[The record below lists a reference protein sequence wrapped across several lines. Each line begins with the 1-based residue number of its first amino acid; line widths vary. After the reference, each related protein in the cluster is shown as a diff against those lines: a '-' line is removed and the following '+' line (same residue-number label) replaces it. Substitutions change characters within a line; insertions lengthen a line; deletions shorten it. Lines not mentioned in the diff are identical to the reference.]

1 MEQTALAEYELVQ
14 AIQKKEKA
22 NFPPSAYDG
31 DGPDYI
37 TMPPIIDESGIADG
51 VFGRLENAKARTDD
65 VYKDVKYFDLIERG
79 RIANGQVC

>member
-14 AIQKKEKA
+14 AIQKKET
-22 NFPPSAYDG
+22 NFSPSAYDD

-65 VYKDVKYFDLIERG
+65 TNKDVIL
-79 RIANGQVC
+79 